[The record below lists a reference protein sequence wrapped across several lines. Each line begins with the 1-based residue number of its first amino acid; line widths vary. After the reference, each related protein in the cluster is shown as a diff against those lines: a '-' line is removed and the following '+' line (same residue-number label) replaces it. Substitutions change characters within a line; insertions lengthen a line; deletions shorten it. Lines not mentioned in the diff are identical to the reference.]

1 MICKNTV
8 FMTITLVITAAT
20 FLLCLAVYDVKVF
33 DNWLNKGITR
43 DHLRAHIRQLL
54 NLDCMTV
61 KQWEFIWV
69 CVCTVVMYYNRSQ
82 RFDAIL
88 H

>member
-1 MICKNTV
+1 
-8 FMTITLVITAAT
+8 MTITLVITAAT

-61 KQWEFIWV
+61 KQ
-69 CVCTVVMYYNRSQ
+69 
-82 RFDAIL
+82 
-88 H
+88 